1 MKLNKKE
8 WKRIILKG
16 FEDGMKKSVE
26 LAIVAY
32 VMGVAMEF
40 ILVTIPAFTF
50 GAIVASF
57 ARTRF
62 FG

>member
-40 ILVTIPAFTF
+40 ILVTIPKF
-50 GAIVASF
+50 SN
-57 ARTRF
+57 
-62 FG
+62 